1 MEQIVRNVRD
11 IAADDRPAL
20 EHVIGQ
26 RLRENQQI
34 IIQVMTVAEAAPAEA
49 AEPTPR
55 AAAAGLPVW
64 CNVYE
69 GLSDQEIQEIERVIL
84 DRDHWTR
91 DSA

>member
-1 MEQIVRNVRD
+1 VRD
-11 IAADDRPAL
+11 IAAGDRPAL

-26 RLRENQQI
+26 SLRENQQI
-34 IIQVMTVAEAAPAEA
+34 IIQVMTVGDAARGDTSKS
-49 AEPTPR
+49 TPS
-55 AAAAGLPVW
+55 AAAGGLPEW

-69 GLSDQEIQEIERVIL
+69 GLSDQDIEEIEQVIL